1 MNGVRDISMKALTD
15 PLPGKSVVPFHFAAR
30 SAARPCGNGVAL
42 SIEQWTSEVRTVW
55 EQGGTNTLEL
65 ARVVCAARR
74 GLRYGQ
80 WSQLWKSGKMPFSR
94 RKGAMLVVIGQRLGG
109 IDAQT
114 FAHLPRGWSIL
125 YHLAQ
130 LDRIVLETLAAKGT
144 VHPRLTLAASKEL
157 VAKFKCQATPVRWRR
172 TPVRERLRRF
182 EAFVRATLSDW
193 SREDRRFA
201 TEELTRIIDQIG
213 AAAGVGIKRNG
224 IGEIYRARGI
234 EPSMIE
240 L

>member
-114 FAHLPRGWSIL
+114 FAHLPLEHFAVARKCLCLSAPWTSPEIHCPFRFSSVPNSVPTHQLKSSMKTKRISPIL
-125 YHLAQ
+125 VVACLVVLVTGMTPQVAQ
-130 LDRIVLETLAAKGT
+130 S
-144 VHPRLTLAASKEL
+144 LTI
-157 VAKFKCQATPVRWRR
+157 R
-172 TPVRERLRRF
+172 
-182 EAFVRATLSDW
+182 
-193 SREDRRFA
+193 
-201 TEELTRIIDQIG
+201 
-213 AAAGVGIKRNG
+213 
-224 IGEIYRARGI
+224 
-234 EPSMIE
+234 
-240 L
+240 